1 MCFSTIFLIC
11 IFFGSFDGVLDYKV
25 CVFFSLFII
34 LSLFDEVIDFDDNS
48 ENNTFD
54 NWACKIAAAR
64 AGNHRWTDSCCLI
77 RWSTCKT
84 PMVISLSNVSINYI
98 SWSVKDLNRSSVV
111 LSSLFYNIILGYIF
125 KKIFL
130 VYSNTFG
137 ISSW

>member
-1 MCFSTIFLIC
+1 MLVCFSTIFLIC

-54 NWACKIAAAR
+54 NWVCKIAAAR
-64 AGNHRWTDSCCLI
+64 AENHGWTDSCCLI
-77 RWSTCKT
+77 RCSTCKT

-98 SWSVKDLNRSSVV
+98 SWSVKDLNRPSVV
-111 LSSLFYNIILGYIF
+111 LSSLFFIIL
-125 KKIFL
+125 FL
-130 VYSNTFG
+130 CIYLRRFSC
-137 ISSW
+137 IQ